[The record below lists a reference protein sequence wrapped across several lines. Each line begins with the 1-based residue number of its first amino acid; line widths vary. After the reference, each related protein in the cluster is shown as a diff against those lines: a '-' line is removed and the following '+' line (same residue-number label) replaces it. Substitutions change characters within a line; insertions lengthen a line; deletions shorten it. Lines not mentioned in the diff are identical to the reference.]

1 MARLAGRSVGL
12 DGVVDQQDNYR
23 RSGFVYAGR
32 NVRFRGRPVRPS
44 GDNCASVAIR
54 PVEPRDLPS
63 LTTFDAAH
71 FGADRAAFL
80 ERWALPQ
87 RASRQTY
94 VASSASDPSQIE
106 GYATIRRCYAG
117 HKVGPLFAPD
127 ASVARA
133 LLNALFDWAGDAADV
148 SLDVPQDN
156 AAGVALAESME
167 LVESFETARMYLGTA
182 PALPIE
188 RIFGVTTFELG

>member
-1 MARLAGRSVGL
+1 M
-12 DGVVDQQDNYR
+12 QDRTQENILK
-23 RSGFVYAGR
+23 A
-32 NVRFRGRPVRPS
+32 
-44 GDNCASVAIR
+44 
-54 PVEPRDLPS
+54 L
-63 LTTFDAAH
+63 LL
-71 FGADRAAFL
+71 FL
-80 ERWALPQ
+80 KP
-87 RASRQTY
+87 
-94 VASSASDPSQIE
+94 I
-106 GYATIRRCYAG
+106 
-117 HKVGPLFAPD
+117 
-127 ASVARA
+127 ARA